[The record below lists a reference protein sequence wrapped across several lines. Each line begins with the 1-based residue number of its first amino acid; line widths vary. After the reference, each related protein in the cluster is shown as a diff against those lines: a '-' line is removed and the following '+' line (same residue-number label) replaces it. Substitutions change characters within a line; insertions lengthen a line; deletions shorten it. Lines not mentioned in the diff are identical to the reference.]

1 MTLDRRMVIGGLAA
15 LATSGCERAAAPVD
29 PASKGARLA
38 AFARKQIGVTTGYD
52 PAYVRLAYPG
62 GDVPRKTGV
71 CADVIVRAAR
81 DAFGLDLQR
90 LVHEDMRR
98 AFSAYPNRWGLKTP
112 DANIDHRR
120 VPNLE
125 TYWRRQGAEVWG
137 GRAMGHRFPETLQV
151 GDILTWDCFAGG
163 PHVGI
168 VASTG
173 WSPKIVHNMGGGT
186 KVAWLV
192 TFLPHTAVGHYRWPK

>member
-1 MTLDRRMVIGGLAA
+1 MTLDRRTMIGGLAA
-15 LATSGCERAAAPVD
+15 LAAPGCAKASAPAQ
-29 PASKGARLA
+29 PKTEGERLA
-38 AFARKQIGVTTGYD
+38 AAARKQIGVTKDYD

-62 GDVPRKTGV
+62 GDLPRKTGV
-71 CADVIVRAAR
+71 CADVVVRAAR
-81 DAFGLDLQR
+81 DAFGLDLQT

-98 AFSAYPNRWGLKTP
+98 AFGAYPKRWGLKAP
-112 DANIDHRR
+112 DTNIDHRR

-125 TYWRRQGAEVWG
+125 TYWRRQGAEVWR
-137 GRAMGHRFPETLQV
+137 GRARGDKFPRSLWV
-151 GDILTWDCFAGG
+151 GDILTWHCLAGG

-173 WSPKIVHNMGGGT
+173 WNPKIVHNMGDGT
-186 KVAWLV
+186 KIAWLI

>member
-1 MTLDRRMVIGGLAA
+1 MSLDRRMMIGGLTAFG
-15 LATSGCERAAAPVD
+15 LSGCQGPSAPVD

-38 AFARKQIGVTTGYD
+38 AAARQQIGVTTDYD

-62 GDVPRKTGV
+62 GDVPRHTGV

-90 LVHEDMRR
+90 LVHEDMTR
-98 AFSAYPNRWGLKTP
+98 AFAAYPDRWGLKKP

-125 TYWRRQGAEVWG
+125 TYWIRQGAQVWR
-137 GRAMGHRFPETLQV
+137 GRAMGHRFPKPLQV
-151 GDILTWDCFAGG
+151 GDILTWDCLAGG

-168 VASTG
+168 VAEAG
-173 WSPKIVHNMGGGT
+173 RNPKIVHNMGTGT
-186 KVAWLV
+186 KISWLLM
-192 TFLPHTAVGHYRWPK
+192 FLPHRAVGHYRWPK